1 MKIVDKVLLFNDIK
15 GSSKLWKK
23 YGKNMYNSVQKLIKL
38 MNKDIKDYNNAYI
51 VKMLGDSFMIAFD
64 NIEDAVKFSMKINS
78 DLSQK
83 KTAIFL
89 DKSKNNP
96 IRLRTGIAYGKVN
109 FYKTKIQ
116 GCELDDYFGNVVNTA
131 SRMESKISSIN
142 GLAIAFIKEKEK
154 DIKNIVRL
162 LESYENYKIKI
173 SDFSMKCKNNRNKR
187 SAKLL
192 TDLSIDCGDL
202 NKLHGVDEV
211 KVISVEYIK

>member
-38 MNKDIKDYNNAYI
+38 MNKDTKDYNAYI

-89 DKSKNNP
+89 DKSKKNS

-192 TDLSIDCGDL
+192 TDLSIHCEDL
-202 NKLHGVDEV
+202 NKLDGIDEV